1 MPLSN
6 DTILLETVRTR
17 RVRLHSALLHGGLA
31 GRRRVNDNLRRL
43 VGGCLAAA
51 VACVGC
57 IGFAVVTSLIAERE
71 AGGRG
76 AVPTVTSPATP
87 GPTGG
92 SRP

>member
-1 MPLSN
+1 MPLSH

-31 GRRRVNDNLRRL
+31 ERRRVNDNLRRL
-43 VGGCLAAA
+43 VGGFLAAA

-57 IGFAVVTSLIAERE
+57 IGFALVTSLIAARD
-71 AGGRG
+71 AGPRG
-76 AVPTVTSPATP
+76 PVPAATSPAVP